1 MTKKHV
7 PQIDRAATAARTTH
21 LIIPAGTQVVSR
33 VAVRDAAGAVVCPS
47 GAAGVVVRA
56 PEDATHSYRVK
67 LPDGREISL
76 RRQELSIRK
85 HVQQEELEDVGAVL
99 ADHDLYEYV
108 IYRCILGSHA
118 YGLANE
124 QSDVDRRGIYLPPAE
139 LHWSLYGVP
148 EQLEDKETD
157 EVYWELRKFVTLAL
171 KANPNIL
178 ECLYTPVVEMTT
190 PVADELLAMRGSFLS
205 RHVYQTYNGYVLSQF
220 KRLEQDLR
228 TVGAIKWKH
237 AMHLIR
243 LLIAGITALEEE
255 YVPVR
260 VGEHRDRLLAI
271 KRGELAWEE
280 VNVWRLALHK
290 QFDRALEKTTLPE
303 RPDYDKANSFLV
315 WARRTM
321 VKDIEEQGRE
331 GSETGR

>member
-1 MTKKHV
+1 MAKKHV
-7 PQIDRAATAARTTH
+7 PQIDRTTSQTARTAH
-21 LIIPAGTQVVSR
+21 LIIPEGTQVVSR
-33 VAVRDAAGAVVCPS
+33 VEVRDAAGVVVCPL
-47 GAAGVVVRA
+47 GAAGVIVRS
-56 PEDATHSYRVK
+56 PTDATHSYRVK

-76 RRQELSIRK
+76 QRQELSIRK
-85 HVQQEELEDVGAVL
+85 HVQQEELDAASAVL
-99 ADHDLYEYV
+99 EDHDLYEYV

-124 QSDVDRRGIYLPPAE
+124 HSDVDRRGIYLPPAE

-148 EQLEDKETD
+148 EQLEDKVSD

-190 PVADELLAMRGSFLS
+190 PVADELLAMRDSFLS
-205 RHVYQTYNGYVLSQF
+205 KHVYQTYNGYVLSQF

-243 LLIAGITALEEE
+243 LLLAGITALEERH
-255 YVPVR
+255 VPVH
-260 VGEHRDRLLAI
+260 VGEHRERLLSI
-271 KRGELAWEE
+271 KRGQLAWEE
-280 VNVWRLALHK
+280 VNAWRLELHK
-290 QFDRALEKTTLPE
+290 TFDRALAKTALPD
-303 RPDYDKANSFLV
+303 RPDYERANAFLI
-315 WARRTM
+315 WARRTR
-321 VKDIEEQGRE
+321 VRDLE
-331 GSETGR
+331 G